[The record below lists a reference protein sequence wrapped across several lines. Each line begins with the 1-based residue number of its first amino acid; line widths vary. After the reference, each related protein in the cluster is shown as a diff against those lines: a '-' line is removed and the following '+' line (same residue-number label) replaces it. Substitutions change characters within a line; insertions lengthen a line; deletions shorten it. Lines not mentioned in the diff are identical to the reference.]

1 MENNKI
7 LLEVYVPS
15 IEKEYDVFVPISKR
29 VGTIKTLI
37 ERGILDFAGDGFQVK
52 EDSNFYSK
60 TTGQIYDVNSKII
73 DTDLKNGSRIILI

>member
-29 VGTIKTLI
+29 IGTINYEITCMI
-37 ERGILDFAGDGFQVK
+37 SRRV
-52 EDSNFYSK
+52 
-60 TTGQIYDVNSKII
+60 
-73 DTDLKNGSRIILI
+73 SRIYHYKNNTYVKNYLFDM